1 MPANISDQNR
11 IDIIVRLLTDLS
23 PQDKARVM
31 REFSAMGK
39 SGKAAGRQMTEGF
52 EEAQRASTR
61 LADNVIDVHRA
72 LQDMARTAGRIGE
85 IGALGAAQVDLA
97 EGFDYLAERAGLNS
111 GKLIASMQKAAK
123 GTVDANAI
131 MRASNMVLGAQFD
144 ITTNDMVKM
153 MEFAR
158 LKSKQYSLSVE
169 AAFSRM
175 VFGAVKAEVE
185 FLDELG
191 ITIRLNDALKI
202 YADQLGVA
210 TSKLTSKQRAMAIWK
225 AILADADNQLT
236 EYGGTVT
243 KATDLYKQ
251 WEVRILSLTQ
261 GVQKFVHKSGLG
273 PFLFL
278 VSKGIQVSLPLLTQ
292 YIMLKNMAAASALRH
307 AQALG
312 VENTQLVAQQKSL
325 LGGLAGGAKGLA
337 KGVGVAAK
345 GFLTSAG
352 GAAAIGA
359 GAGVVIYENFT
370 RKLTKTASA
379 GEIAT
384 KSIKLTTTALGWFK
398 KAAFEGADAAD
409 EWARANLGL
418 RTKAQAAEEAEKVH
432 ATLIRGTVLAAK
444 KGEDAFRFYTDA
456 VRDHNTSLREGELA
470 IALLTEKELMLGH
483 VLDTDSAKL
492 RYQAELLE
500 QVAQGAYESTNR
512 YREAAQSLREQA
524 DALDNVNKIRLKE
537 AEALSIVTKAIGD
550 NQKKLDELNLALGK
564 TSVEAL
570 ANRDALDLLA
580 RGFEKGTVS
589 AERLTEAL
597 KQSATG
603 LIEVTAEE
611 RKALKMAEIAEELQ
625 KRRTAAFAERATAWR
640 RLTEIKQQIRQSDLQ
655 AERDATQEIADLQA
669 QATQGRIQALEAYQ
683 AQVAQI
689 NRNHARRMEDIEY
702 NHQRRVQDINRN
714 FAKTV
719 RAAAIERNALAILLA
734 RETRAE
740 QLGDAERD
748 RQDQVRNEGRNYEDS
763 LAQAQQAYDDQIAE
777 LNRHLQEELTRQ
789 KQSLEFQLL
798 QNRSYHAAELAELQR
813 HYDDLERITAAHR
826 RRMRALSPF
835 GGGAASGSRGGGGRR
850 GAGRGDLPP
859 GGMQEGGHGVITG
872 PASFY
877 VEPGVREAYWFSGS
891 LAGRGTSPVPGSTT
905 HTMNQNLQ
913 IGGNMGVDVRGL
925 GQSLSD
931 KLGPQI
937 AQLVMDSI
945 AEGLGG

>member
-23 PQDKARVM
+23 SQDKARVM

-72 LQDMARTAGRIGE
+72 LQDLARTAGRVGE

-97 EGFDYLAERAGLNS
+97 EGFDYLAERANLDS
-111 GKLIASMQKAAK
+111 GKLIAAMQKAAK

-191 ITIRLNDALKI
+191 ITIRLNDALKL
-202 YADQLGVA
+202 YADSLGVA
-210 TSKLTSKQRAMAIWK
+210 TSALTSKQRAMAIWK
-225 AILADADNQLT
+225 AILLDADNQLT

-243 KATDLYKQ
+243 KATDLYEQ
-251 WEVRILSLTQ
+251 WEIRILELTQ
-261 GVQKFVHKSGLG
+261 SVQMLVHKSGLG

-278 VSKGIQVSLPLLTQ
+278 VTKGIQGALPFLTT
-292 YIMLKNMAAASALRH
+292 YILLKNLAATSALRH
-307 AQALG
+307 AQMLNL
-312 VENTQLVAQQKSL
+312 ENKELVIQQKSL
-325 LGGLAGGAKGLA
+325 LGSLAGGAKGALGGAAGLA
-337 KGVGVAAK
+337 KGVLGSAA
-345 GFLTSAG
+345 G
-352 GAAAIGA
+352 AIGLGV
-359 GAGVVIYENFT
+359 GAGVLVYDNFT
-370 RKLTKTASA
+370 RKVTKTASVA
-379 GEIAT
+379 DIAS
-384 KSIKLTTTALGWFK
+384 KSLKLTTLMLGHTKTALL
-398 KAAFEGADAAD
+398 EGADAAD
-409 EWARANLGL
+409 EWARSHMGLKTIAEKSAEAEARNAAAIKDLVGQLGGSFPTL
-418 RTKAQAAEEAEKVH
+418 EQYRDRINQINAELGEGEIATRLWTKAQFDLRQGIREYGDRLKGVIEQTKELVAAQLRARQDGYNIVVKALQEAGLE
-432 ATLIRGTVLAAK
+432 
-444 KGEDAFRFYTDA
+444 TDA
-456 VRDHNTSLREGELA
+456 LR
-470 IALLTEKELMLGH
+470 
-483 VLDTDSAKL
+483 
-492 RYQAELLE
+492 
-500 QVAQGAYESTNR
+500 
-512 YREAAQSLREQA
+512 
-524 DALDNVNKIRLKE
+524 
-537 AEALSIVTKAIGD
+537 
-550 NQKKLDELNLALGK
+550 QKQDELNIALGK
-564 TSVEAL
+564 TTIEAI
-570 ANRDALDLLA
+570 ANRDALEFMA
-580 RGFEKGTVS
+580 KAYAEGIVTVDRMK
-589 AERLTEAL
+589 EVLEEG
-597 KQSATG
+597 KKG
-603 LIEVTAEE
+603 LIEITAAE
-611 RKALKMAEIAEELQ
+611 RAEIDAVREARNAWREYITGLNE
-625 KRRTAAFAERATAWR
+625 RTAARMRLAE
-640 RLTEIKQQIRQSDLQ
+640 INDQIRQENLQ
-655 AERDATQEIADLQA
+655 AEIDSVQEIENLQA
-669 QATQGRIQALEAYQ
+669 QATRDRVQALEAYQ

-702 NHQRRVQDINRN
+702 NHQRRVQDINRV

-719 RAAAIERNALAILLA
+719 RAAAIERDALAILMA

-748 RQDQVRNEGRNYEDS
+748 RQDQVRSEGRNHEES
-763 LAQAQQAYDDQIAE
+763 LRAAQEAYNNQIRE
-777 LNRHLQEELTRQ
+777 LQRHLQEEITRQ
-789 KQSLEFQLL
+789 RASLDAQRV
-798 QNRSYHAAELAELQR
+798 QNQIYHAAELEELRAHYAAIEAETRR
-813 HYDDLERITAAHR
+813 HRGL
-826 RRMRALSPF
+826 MRALHST
-835 GGGAASGSRGGGGRR
+835 RGGGGRR
-850 GAGRGDLPP
+850 QGGSPP
-859 GGMQEGGHGVITG
+859 PTDPREGMRRGGHGVVTG
-872 PASFY
+872 PAGFY